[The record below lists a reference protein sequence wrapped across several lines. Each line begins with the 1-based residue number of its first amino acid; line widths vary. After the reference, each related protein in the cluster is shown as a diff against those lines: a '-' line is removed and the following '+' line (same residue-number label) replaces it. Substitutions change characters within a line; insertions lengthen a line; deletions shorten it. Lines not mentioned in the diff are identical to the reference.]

1 MILIIYF
8 ITILFIGVWIW
19 SRKNK
24 FALNEES
31 LHKQWLFWLAILFP
45 LFSSL
50 YFMLTLGFGYPPN
63 IDIDGFNNF
72 LNMHKFSLGILTLS
86 PILGAFV
93 VSAHRSIQ
101 TAKQIEV
108 TEKKNKVDIYL
119 STRKYNYELIGFIK
133 DKHNRKIKHV
143 DSLYNIAFKNQ
154 IPYQNDIN
162 ECFYIS
168 LDNSFKKIN
177 SSLIELI
184 DIHLNKGFYLNRDF
198 FDSNKLHD
206 FVDSVTSIIYVIEK
220 IERDIFLERD
230 GINRYNLLNKF
241 NEYVEKENKKSYL
254 LTIRLICNEILNLI
268 QFIYRIVG
276 ILLPEKDPQK
286 HLPNLQNLN
295 KTLYSLL
302 KEKIITPADWQQS
315 GDKVATENQNNH
327 E

>member
-19 SRKNK
+19 NRKNK

-63 IDIDGFNNF
+63 ININGFNNF

-108 TEKKNKVDIYL
+108 TEKKNKVDIYIA
-119 STRKYNYELIGFIK
+119 RRNFIIGRLEKLAFFNKTNVNVIYDYFYIFDDYIDIVNK
-133 DKHNRKIKHV
+133 NNFFSVEKRINAINNLTNKIKTYETSLHFKNDILNDLNALLGIVSNLSKETGLVSSYVDELKQMNKKLKTTFDKSIKLNNNIYHV
-143 DSLYNIAFKNQ
+143 DLYFYLIDFTHILSQIHSSLHELFTILLLEKKVGDYLPNLEKLI
-154 IPYQNDIN
+154 
-162 ECFYIS
+162 IS
-168 LDNSFKKIN
+168 LD
-177 SSLIELI
+177 
-184 DIHLNKGFYLNRDF
+184 
-198 FDSNKLHD
+198 
-206 FVDSVTSIIYVIEK
+206 
-220 IERDIFLERD
+220 
-230 GINRYNLLNKF
+230 
-241 NEYVEKENKKSYL
+241 
-254 LTIRLICNEILNLI
+254 
-268 QFIYRIVG
+268 
-276 ILLPEKDPQK
+276 
-286 HLPNLQNLN
+286 
-295 KTLYSLL
+295 
-302 KEKIITPADWQQS
+302 